1 MLNFS
6 AICPDK
12 WKRGLIFCLLN
23 IAKRICSN
31 DILFN
36 QEVDKLRHMFKMN
49 GYPLYYFNRVL
60 ERFLNPPSIN
70 NDNNSDEDVPC
81 VLIKIPYIGDQSYNL
96 SKKLKKLFEDANNC
110 KVRIVFTSFKLRNYF
125 SLKAKTPKCLLS
137 NVIYKFT
144 CQGDPGVSY
153 IGETKRHLITRM
165 KEHLAI
171 NNSYRNSEV
180 KTHIINCQT
189 CCNNVKYDSFKVIKK
204 CQNSFNVLIHE
215 ALLIRR
221 HSPSLNKQLFSNGSL
236 FTLKIFS

>member
-1 MLNFS
+1 M
-6 AICPDK
+6 
-12 WKRGLIFCLLN
+12 
-23 IAKRICSN
+23 
-31 DILFN
+31 
-36 QEVDKLRHMFKMN
+36 
-49 GYPLYYFNRVL
+49 
-60 ERFLNPPSIN
+60 
-70 NDNNSDEDVPC
+70 
-81 VLIKIPYIGDQSYNL
+81 PYVSDQSYNL
-96 SKKLKKLFEDANNC
+96 SKKLQKLFEDANNC

-221 HSPSLNKQLFSNGSL
+221 HSPSLNKQLFFNGSL